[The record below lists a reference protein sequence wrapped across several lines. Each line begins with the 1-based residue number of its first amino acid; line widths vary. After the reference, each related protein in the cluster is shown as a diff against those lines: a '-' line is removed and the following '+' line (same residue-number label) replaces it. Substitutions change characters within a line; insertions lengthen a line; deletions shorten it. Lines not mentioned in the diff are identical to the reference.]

1 MVLRRLALLLPP
13 CALAL
18 LGPVSVLAAVHHV
31 QMTTENFEPRF
42 VPAEITI
49 RPGDTV
55 RWTNTDAFHDHS
67 TVSGT
72 GSLDPNAGALWNS
85 GILRLGQTFEHR
97 FDDVGRFEYF
107 SLPHE
112 VEGMFG
118 VVTVSDGTPVP
129 EGVELSTWGKIKS
142 EFSRVLPNK

>member
-1 MVLRRLALLLPP
+1 MVLRRLALLLP
-13 CALAL
+13 CALVL
-18 LGPVSVLAAVHHV
+18 FGPAAAVAALHHV
-31 QMTTENFEPRF
+31 QMTTENFELRF

-49 RPGDTV
+49 RPGDSV
-55 RWTNTDAFHDHS
+55 RWTNTDVFHDHS

-85 GILRLGQTFEHR
+85 GTLRLGQTFEYT

-107 SLPHE
+107 SRQHE

-118 VVTVSDGTPVP
+118 VVIVTDGTDVP
-129 EGVELSTWGKIKS
+129 GLQSSTWGLIKDK
-142 EFSRVLPNK
+142 FSTILPNK

>member
-1 MVLRRLALLLPP
+1 MILRRLALVAPLALVLLAPAG
-13 CALAL
+13 ALAE
-18 LGPVSVLAAVHHV
+18 VHDV

-49 RPGDTV
+49 RPGDSV

-72 GSLDPNAGALWNS
+72 GSLDPDAGALWNS
-85 GILRLGQTFEHR
+85 GILRLGQSFEYTFDEA
-97 FDDVGRFEYF
+97 GSFEYF

-118 VVTVSDGTPVP
+118 LVIVSDGTPAP
-129 EGVELSTWGKIKS
+129 GGEIEPSTWGVIKRG
-142 EFSRVLPNK
+142 FSTILPK

>member
-1 MVLRRLALLLPP
+1 MILRRLALVAPMALLLLAPA
-13 CALAL
+13 ALAE
-18 LGPVSVLAAVHHV
+18 VHEV
-31 QMTTENFEPRF
+31 QMTTEGFEPRF
-42 VPAEITI
+42 VPAELRV

-72 GSLDPNAGALWNS
+72 GSADPHAGELWDS
-85 GILRLGQTFEHR
+85 GILRLGQSFEYTFESA
-97 FDDVGRFEYF
+97 GTFEYF

-118 VVTVSDGTPVP
+118 VVIVSDGTDIP
-129 EGVELSTWGKIKS
+129 GGSVEVSTWGKIKTG
-142 EFSRVLPNK
+142 FSTLLPKD